1 MCTCAELIL
10 PLNLL
15 GRKKKR
21 GLSFILSTE
30 AKKRERKGEN
40 TYTHTQRKR
49 KKERVETVESVT
61 RANRITLYFPPDE
74 GGGI

>member
-1 MCTCAELIL
+1 VCTCAELIL

-30 AKKRERKGEN
+30 AKRKRERKGEN
-40 TYTHTQRKR
+40 TYTHRERKSR
-49 KKERVETVESVT
+49 NGGKCNESKQNYSLLP
-61 RANRITLYFPPDE
+61 A
-74 GGGI
+74 G